1 MSAYRDIG
9 KPVVAAADIEA
20 QGDWDGRNEC
30 YKMMD
35 EKVIVGREDDGYGCH
50 RPKPAT
56 ATPDTL
62 VHHWGREQEEREKR
76 RESRWSRKRCAV

>member
-1 MSAYRDIG
+1 MSTYRDIG
-9 KPVVAAADIEA
+9 KPVAAAADVET
-20 QGDWDGRNEC
+20 QRDWDGRNEC

-35 EKVIVGREDDGYGCH
+35 EKVIVGREDDGYGWH

-62 VHHWGREQEEREKR
+62 VHHWGREQEGQPRTLS
-76 RESRWSRKRCAV
+76 SRTLSG